1 MILCHFVPLW
11 GAYGRGKIDRRGEG
25 ALFFKKGKGL
35 IPLPPFFVP
44 EGVASR
50 WEVECGKYSR
60 VGEGS
65 RQKQK
70 VEEASAEA
78 IKPTLFYFLH
88 LLNFWLLSAVRERSL
103 LSPHSHIH
111 LMSIATTAMH

>member
-1 MILCHFVPLW
+1 MSQKRKGIPGEKKESDFLPFCAAG
-11 GAYGRGKIDRRGEG
+11 GANGRGKIDRRGEG

-78 IKPTLFYFLH
+78 IKPTLFLF
-88 LLNFWLLSAVRERSL
+88 
-103 LSPHSHIH
+103 SP
-111 LMSIATTAMH
+111 LA